1 MRRTCYGKLGPNQKK
16 LAFLFCDSLRG
27 LSVGEQNTKIK
38 SIRECRTKQTRPGP
52 ATRAASYVVSCS
64 ALSPLSGGM
73 TASARQ
79 RSKGVPPHLPK
90 PVADP
95 SPCDHESTT
104 ATVGQRPCPA
114 PRSRMGRRPQRLGN
128 QSRLR
133 AFSGFPPAIHPRESP
148 AAAGSAAIIRQAQE
162 LSRFAAN
169 TLSQIVA
176 PRNRKKRCSC
186 AETVEDRTSLWKTEE
201 N

>member
-1 MRRTCYGKLGPNQKK
+1 MRRACYGKLGPNQKK
-16 LAFLFCDSLRG
+16 LAFLFRDSLRG

-38 SIRECRTKQTRPGP
+38 SMKEFRTKQTRPGP
-52 ATRAASYVVSCS
+52 ATRAASYVVSC

-104 ATVGQRPCPA
+104 AAVGQRPCPA
-114 PRSRMGRRPQRLGN
+114 PRSRMGEEAATPGQPVALARVYWIPPGNSPSRITGCRWLCRNHSASSGTFTFRCKHSQPDRCAPQ
-128 QSRLR
+128 
-133 AFSGFPPAIHPRESP
+133 P
-148 AAAGSAAIIRQAQE
+148 
-162 LSRFAAN
+162 
-169 TLSQIVA
+169 
-176 PRNRKKRCSC
+176 KK
-186 AETVEDRTSLWKTEE
+186 AL
-201 N
+201 